1 MKGYNFYNFQEES
14 TKVLCHLRGAQKLT
28 EVLDAKDYLVEMGLH
43 SNSARL
49 FLSLL
54 AMISQILS
62 LMAGKIVNHQSHNE
76 GW

>member
-14 TKVLCHLRGAQKLT
+14 TKVLCHLRDAEKLT
-28 EVLDAKDYLVEMGLH
+28 EVWDAKDYLAEMG

-54 AMISQILS
+54 AMISQIPS
-62 LMAGKIVNHQSHNE
+62 LLAVKIVNHQFRNE
-76 GW
+76 RW